1 MKANNFL
8 LFLFLSL
15 MCAPVYSQ
23 TKNQNNK
30 IVLNKT
36 FRTSV
41 GSMCVET
48 NTPKPCAGYTVFL
61 ELNFK
66 NDFVLVNE
74 KNENACGTVSEN
86 KYKTNYSTQGN
97 IVKVEKLTRYGE
109 PLKIKQFLYTKN
121 SLTGEAIDMD
131 GRKKEY
137 VFEEIKIK
145 QK

>member
-8 LFLFLSL
+8 LFLFLFL
-15 MCAPVYSQ
+15 MSVPACSQ
-23 TKNQNNK
+23 TQNKNNK

-48 NTPKPCAGYTVFL
+48 NKPKPCAGYTVFL

-74 KNENACGTVSEN
+74 KNENECGIISEN
-86 KYKTNYSTQGN
+86 KYKTNYSLQGN
-97 IVKVEKLTRYGE
+97 IVKVEKMTRYGE
-109 PLKIKQFLYTKN
+109 PLKIEQLLYAKN
-121 SLTGEAIDMD
+121 TLTGKTIDVD
-131 GRKKEY
+131 GGETEY
-137 VFEEIKIK
+137 VFKEIKTK
-145 QK
+145 